1 MSCNTLNLEITTE
14 QPIIIHEELYESKSK
29 INLTGKKIQ
38 KTRKKYIYSITLNDP
53 VQYFFLYKPPTRL
66 SSGQGQET
74 INNICIYKT
83 NHEDYYAYMYNNEN
97 DKNKFIYKSLYT
109 KNENVY
115 DKKFMIDE
123 NFKNSEIKTP
133 KSNET
138 NIMVFKLV
146 PQDGSTE
153 KDPINNLEPDNKGG
167 KKTKKRLKNK
177 KSSKRIKKSKKY
189 RGKLIKGGEEEDNKP
204 QTDTVAADINTPDSE
219 GNTPLHLAC
228 DKGNLTEV
236 EELIAQGANVNA
248 ENYENDFDSGKATPL
263 HFACGGVK
271 IELVKILLENNAD
284 VNAIDQGGNTPLH
297 RCFLEFLPIDQD
309 NLEYA
314 EMGTDN
320 LKLVKLL
327 VENGAT
333 VDAENYDHETPLY
346 NALFMDEKCY
356 TGDYMICFV
365 ESRINIAK
373 YLIDNGANLE
383 NNKVKEPLNE
393 LNDFFASRY
402 EKNTY
407 KQELEVLSSLK
418 NKKKGGKRKTKKIRR
433 YRNK

>member
-1 MSCNTLNLEITTE
+1 MSCNTLNLQITIE

-38 KTRKKYIYSITLNDP
+38 KTRKKHIYSITLNDP

-97 DKNKFIYKSLYT
+97 EKNKFIYKSLYT

-123 NFKNSEIKTP
+123 NFKNSEIKTSN
-133 KSNET
+133 SNET

-146 PQDGSTE
+146 PQDGSTK
-153 KDPINNLEPDNKGG
+153 KDPINNLEPDNKDG

-189 RGKLIKGGEEEDNKP
+189 RGKLIKGGEEGEN
-204 QTDTVAADINTPDSE
+204 TAAVADINTRNKY

-228 DKGNLTEV
+228 DKGDLTKV
-236 EELIAQGANVNA
+236 KELIAQRANVNA

-263 HFACGGVK
+263 HIACGGVQ
-271 IELVKILLENNAD
+271 IELVKFLLENGATVD
-284 VNAIDQGGNTPLH
+284 AIDQGGNTPLH

-314 EMGTDN
+314 KMGTDN

-333 VDAENYDHETPLY
+333 VDAENNDGETPLY
-346 NALFMDEKCY
+346 KVLSMDEKCY

-373 YLIDNGANLE
+373 Y
-383 NNKVKEPLNE
+383 
-393 LNDFFASRY
+393 FA
-402 EKNTY
+402 
-407 KQELEVLSSLK
+407 VLFC
-418 NKKKGGKRKTKKIRR
+418 
-433 YRNK
+433 